1 MKNTTCMP
9 VPHKKHNLLSKLRK
23 KLNIDKKFSNPQS
36 ISSEGDSEESK
47 GQVLLKKYIKYKIER

>member
-1 MKNTTCMP
+1 MKNTTCMSGP
-9 VPHKKHNLLSKLRK
+9 QKKHNLLSKLRK

>member
-1 MKNTTCMP
+1 MKNTTCMSGP
-9 VPHKKHNLLSKLRK
+9 QKKHNLLSKLRK

-47 GQVLLKKYIKYKIER
+47 G

>member
-9 VPHKKHNLLSKLRK
+9 GPQKKHNLLSKLRK